1 MDEDLK
7 ISMSGV
13 ATGEITPV
21 PKFSDDG
28 SVRLLLDTFKRA
40 LKFPDETVETPTPWN
55 PLKEP

>member
-1 MDEDLK
+1 
-7 ISMSGV
+7 MSGV

-40 LKFPDETVETPTPWN
+40 LKFPDENIETPTPWN